1 MQYSQHPAEWQ
12 LYFHNSIPDIICN
25 KDVASDGLSFA
36 LKVRGVLVLE
46 EHYSWDTNGTIRVRN
61 LGEIIEKFLDTT
73 ATVDKA
79 DVVSYLWNGTPI
91 IEFKFTEAAN
101 VFVGNFIAC
110 KCDVDLGNL
119 NDSSWAARN
128 FLTRCLGMKKTALD
142 RKETVSYLQKD
153 TDNYLYLVAKITYI
167 TNGIITEQQG
177 NLTLFGHASNTT
189 HSHLIATLNTSL
201 IYVLKQ
207 FGLPNTTEVL
217 NYQVWVSST
226 SNGEAGTLCNA
237 YTYLVDSTPYRD
249 TASFLFLNAFGT
261 LETFTATGLKTTE
274 KTAEYNLGNID
285 NHYRKLTQDFKS
297 EQTCNSGFLSE
308 NEMEWA
314 DDLVRSY
321 TVALVSSNCIAQI
334 TLTKVNKTDTEA
346 NVLQSFTFS
355 YQVAKNKNFM
365 FMSKHVGIFD
375 AVFDKTFQ

>member
-1 MQYSQHPAEWQ
+1 MQYSQRPAEWQ

-25 KDVASDGLSFA
+25 KNVATEGLSFA

-46 EHYSWDTNGTIRVRN
+46 EHYTWDTNGIIRVRN

-73 ATVDKA
+73 ATVDKT

-91 IEFKFTEAAN
+91 IEFKFTEVAT
-101 VFVGNFIAC
+101 VYVGNFITC

-119 NDSSWAARN
+119 NDSNWAARN
-128 FLTRCLGMKKTALD
+128 FLTRCLGTKKTALD

-153 TDNYLYLVAKITYI
+153 TDNYLYLVAKITYLA
-167 TNGIITEQQG
+167 NGIITEQQG
-177 NLTLFGHASNTT
+177 NLTLFGHAPNTT

-207 FGLPNTTEVL
+207 LGLPNNTEVL
-217 NYQVWVSST
+217 NYQVWVSAT
-226 SNGEAGTLCNA
+226 SDGESGTLCNA

-274 KTAEYNLGNID
+274 KIAEYNLGNID
-285 NHYRKLTQDFKS
+285 NHYIKLTQDFKC

-321 TVALVSSNCIAQI
+321 SVALVSSNSIVQI
-334 TLTKVNKTDTEA
+334 TLTKVSKTDTEA

-375 AVFDKTFQ
+375 ATFDKTFQ